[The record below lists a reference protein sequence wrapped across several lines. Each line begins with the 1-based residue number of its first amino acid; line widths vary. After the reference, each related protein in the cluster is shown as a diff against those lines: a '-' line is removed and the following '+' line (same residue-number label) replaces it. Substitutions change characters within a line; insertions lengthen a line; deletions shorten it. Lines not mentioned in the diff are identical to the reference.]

1 MSLQASP
8 LHLAID
14 LGAGSGRVMIGAA
27 AESAFVLEEAHR
39 FHYAARRVDGH
50 LRWNFAA
57 LLEGIN
63 QGIRRAVDMAPS
75 LDGRVVSLGVD
86 SWGVDY
92 GLLDA
97 NGGLVEEPVCYRDE
111 RTAGMIED
119 VCARFPREEIFR
131 RTGIQFLALNTL
143 FQLRAHVR
151 EGLPR
156 SAAHLL
162 LIPDLCHHA
171 LCGSVV
177 TERTNAST
185 TQLLGLADGRWDRD
199 LFAAVDLPLALMP
212 DIVSAGTDL
221 GTLAPDLQ
229 RALHAGPLRVIAPAT
244 HDTGSAVAGT
254 PLHPGWAYIS
264 SGTWSLVG
272 IERSSP
278 LVTRAVADAN
288 FTNEAGVDG
297 TTRFLKNVMG
307 LWIFEA
313 CRREWEASG
322 LAIEYGA
329 LLERVD
335 AVAGCAGLI
344 FPDHPR
350 FFNPASMSAEVRAS
364 LAESGQDDSGSPVL
378 LTKAILDSLA
388 LRYASIVSTIEALT
402 GEHIRGIHIVG
413 GGANNWY
420 LNQATAD
427 ATGRPVLAGPV
438 EAAAAGN
445 LLVQAVACGELA
457 SLAAGRTVLSRH
469 LRPRAFEPRRREAWT
484 EAASRYAD
492 LEAACAA

>member
-14 LGAGSGRVMIGAA
+14 LGAGSGRVMIGRA
-27 AESAFVLEEAHR
+27 AETDFVLEEAHR
-39 FHYAARRVDGH
+39 FHYAARRQDGH
-50 LRWNFAA
+50 LRWNFTA
-57 LLEGIN
+57 LLDGIN
-63 QGIRRAVDMAPS
+63 AGIRHAAGMAATFNQP
-75 LDGRVVSLGVD
+75 VVSLGVD
-86 SWGVDY
+86 SWAVDY

-97 NGGLVEEPVCYRDE
+97 AGRLVEEPVCYRDQ
-111 RTAGMIED
+111 RTAGMVEE
-119 VCARFPREEIFR
+119 VCAQLPREEIFR

-143 FQLRAHVR
+143 YQLFAHVR
-151 EGLPR
+151 AGLPR
-156 SAAHLL
+156 SAARLL

-185 TQLLGLADGRWDRD
+185 TQLLGLGDGRWDRD
-199 LFAAVDLPLALMP
+199 LFAALDLPLALMP
-212 DIVSAGTDL
+212 DIVPAGTEL
-221 GTLAPDLQ
+221 GTLRPELQ
-229 RALHAGPLRVIAPAT
+229 RELHAGALRVIAPAT

-272 IERSSP
+272 IERSAP
-278 LVTRAVADAN
+278 LVTRAVAAAN

-313 CRREWEASG
+313 CRREWEAAG
-322 LAIEYGA
+322 PALQYGA

-335 AVAGCAGLI
+335 AVPGCAGLI
-344 FPDHPR
+344 FPDHSR
-350 FFNPASMSAEVRAS
+350 FFNPASMTAEVKAS
-364 LAESGQDDSGSPVL
+364 LAESGQDQCGDPVL
-378 LTKAILDSLA
+378 LTKVILDSLA

-402 GEHIRGIHIVG
+402 GEPIRGIHIVG

-438 EAAAAGN
+438 EAAAVGN
-445 LLVQAVACGELA
+445 LLVQAVACGELP
-457 SLAAGRTVLSRH
+457 SLAEGRRLLSRH
-469 LRPRAFEPRRREAWT
+469 VRARAFEPRRREAWT